1 MHFLG
6 YVAEP
11 KKRFPEFV
19 IQALAVTAL
28 ALGAF
33 GRLVYLVLMSI
44 AAKQPT
50 MTRPPGFFVGTEMP
64 TAGWWEAL
72 WPDPAGVLKAVGARP
87 GMTAIDLCCGDGWFT
102 LPLAKIVREV
112 TAIDIDPQMLDVAR
126 HRLAENQVANVRFIA
141 ADACQLPN
149 IISVPVDFVF
159 MANAFHGVPDPARL
173 GSAVRASIGRGGEFA
188 IVNWH
193 QRPREET
200 TILGEPRGP
209 SSDLRMSPEQTIA
222 SVAPSGLQL
231 ARQIEVPPYH
241 YAVIFER
248 TE

>member
-1 MHFLG
+1 
-6 YVAEP
+6 
-11 KKRFPEFV
+11 
-19 IQALAVTAL
+19 
-28 ALGAF
+28 
-33 GRLVYLVLMSI
+33 
-44 AAKQPT
+44 
-50 MTRPPGFFVGTEMP
+50 MTQPPGFFVGTEMP

-72 WPDPAGVLKAVGARP
+72 WPDPASVLKSVGAKP

-126 HRLAENQVANVRFIA
+126 HRLAESQVANVRFIV
-141 ADACQLPN
+141 ADAYQLPN
-149 IISVPVDFVF
+149 VVPVPADFVF
-159 MANAFHGVPDPARL
+159 MANAYHGVPDPVRL
-173 GSAVRASIGRGGEFA
+173 ASAVRLSIGRGGEFA

-209 SSDLRMSPEQTIA
+209 SSDLRVSPEQTIA
-222 SVAPSGLQL
+222 SVTAGGLQL

-241 YAVIFER
+241 YAVVFER